1 MSNDYFAK
9 KISLREDEEIILVLH
24 HHPIT
29 FWKQILLTAF
39 LILLAFFLMFF
50 LLSLGPIGVALFLAL
65 LLTGVSY
72 GLREFYIW
80 YFNVFIITNQR
91 IFDLDQKGFF
101 NKTVSELSL
110 EKILDI
116 CYSVQGFW
124 QTILKLGTIKIQA
137 ASVKL
142 MIKNVRQVV
151 QVNQLLADLIREQTG
166 KQIEV
171 KKVKQL
177 NAKEKEQLT
186 EDFLKQ
192 DELAEYE
199 DYNLQELIEDYK
211 ETFGDL
217 KLKKL
222 LVDELEKYEK
232 EEASFASASA
242 EATADRKAS
251 EAEEEEAEEQDED
264 EESELN
270 NFKKRQL

>member
-1 MSNDYFAK
+1 MSNDYFSK
-9 KISLREDEEIILVLH
+9 RISLRPDEEIILILH

-29 FWKQILLTAF
+29 YWKRILLTAF

-65 LLTGVSY
+65 LLTGIFY

-101 NKTVSELSL
+101 NKTVSELSF
-110 EKILDI
+110 EKIQDI
-116 CYSVQGFW
+116 CYSVNGIW
-124 QTILKLGTIKIQA
+124 QVILKLGTVKIQSTA
-137 ASVKL
+137 VKL
-142 MIKNVRQVV
+142 VIKNVSHVV
-151 QVNQLLADLIREQTG
+151 QVNQILTDLIREETG
-166 KQIEV
+166 KKIEV

-177 NAKEKEQLT
+177 NAKGKEQLT
-186 EDFLKQ
+186 EDFLNQ

-217 KLKKL
+217 SLKKL
-222 LVDELEKYEK
+222 LVDELEKYE
-232 EEASFASASA
+232 
-242 EATADRKAS
+242 
-251 EAEEEEAEEQDED
+251 EAEEEDSEEEEIEVDDYNQDEETNEDLD
-264 EESELN
+264 EETELN
-270 NFKKRQL
+270 GFKKRRL